1 MPRPTRLSV
10 PLDTRRAAARGSSE
24 PRSVNAQDERRGDC
38 PRRDRGEDP
47 RIRHQHTLALL
58 LALAAMDSKRSQK
71 AVDHERN
78 RQHHRLCIRGREHV
92 DRTEALPSSP
102 ATALWRAPRYPL
114 LERHRR

>member
-10 PLDTRRAAARGSSE
+10 RLDTRRAAARGSSE

-58 LALAAMDSKRSQK
+58 LALATMDSKRSQK
-71 AVDHERN
+71 R
-78 RQHHRLCIRGREHV
+78 RRP
-92 DRTEALPSSP
+92 RTESSGSSP
-102 ATALWRAPRYPL
+102 LYPRP
-114 LERHRR
+114 